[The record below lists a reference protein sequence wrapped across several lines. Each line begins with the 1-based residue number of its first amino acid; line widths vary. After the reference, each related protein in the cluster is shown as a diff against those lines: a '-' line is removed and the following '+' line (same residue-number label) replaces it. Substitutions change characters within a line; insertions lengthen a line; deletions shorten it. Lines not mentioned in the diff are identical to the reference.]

1 MSNPIPALIPS
12 NSTEYIKKSDVLQYI
27 DSLWEWKD
35 FIVKCFIHD
44 IKYDIS
50 FLPTID
56 QIKTIDEMIEELDES
71 QDKELNSS
79 IWKVA
84 IKSHIAILQELK
96 QRLLSNNN

>member
-1 MSNPIPALIPS
+1 MSNPIPALIPL

-50 FLPTID
+50 FLPSID
-56 QIKTIDEMIEELDES
+56 PIKTIDEMIEEKWS
-71 QDKELNSS
+71 NTV
-79 IWKVA
+79 KV
-84 IKSHIAILQELK
+84 ILQELK
-96 QRLLSNNN
+96 QRLFDNK